1 MKKTNTG
8 RPPLDFTEEDVLA
21 AVMGSNGITTRV
33 ANTLNCAYDT
43 ARKYMAMYPAAQA
56 AFADEIEKVLD
67 VAESKLFKAINADD
81 MESVK
86 WFLSRKGKHRGY
98 SERTEV
104 TGPNGGQLEVKTWVI
119 EIPVN
124 GSDAANKPTE

>member
-1 MKKTNTG
+1 MKKEKTG
-8 RPPLDFTEEDVLA
+8 RPPLDFTEDEILA
-21 AVMGSNGITTRV
+21 AVLGSNGIMTRV
-33 ANTLNCAYDT
+33 SNSLGCAYDT

-67 VAESKLFKAINADD
+67 VAESKLFKAINSDD

-86 WFLSRKGKHRGY
+86 WFLSRRGKHRGY

-104 TGPNGGQLEVKTWVI
+104 TGPDGGQLELKTRVI

-124 GSDAANKPTE
+124 GSDTANKPT